1 MSSGTSRGGNLASL
15 DVLRGVAIISVLIGH
30 AWPTAL
36 SAPKS
41 LTLFFGQFGVI
52 LFFFLSGFLMD
63 RTYAEHPQLLPFA
76 IRRLFR
82 ILPMYWVSIL
92 LIVALEG
99 GWTLRDVIANAFFAT
114 GPMHVARMSGVYWTL
129 YIEMLFYATIPL
141 VFLAGRRAIQFSPY
155 VAIGLFGTLWAFGV
169 RSGVAPHYLAYCY
182 LGLQF
187 GAWQRQVISGVLLLI
202 SLATVTAA
210 ASVLPFIS
218 PFPDIVSPF
227 FGLAPLVCAI
237 LLYAAIRVLFR
248 ARAIEFFGHISYS
261 LYLLHAI
268 VISDVGAFLISNG
281 YSSWTAAVTCVGV
294 ACVLSA
300 ITLVVIERPAIAA
313 GRRLVKLFSHAKVGA
328 PASGKVVE
336 LPPATKNT

>member
-1 MSSGTSRGGNLASL
+1 MR
-15 DVLRGVAIISVLIGH
+15 
-30 AWPTAL
+30 
-36 SAPKS
+36 
-41 LTLFFGQFGVI
+41 
-52 LFFFLSGFLMD
+52 
-63 RTYAEHPQLLPFA
+63 
-76 IRRLFR
+76 
-82 ILPMYWVSIL
+82 
-92 LIVALEG
+92 
-99 GWTLRDVIANAFFAT
+99 FFAT

-187 GAWQRQVISGVLLLI
+187 GAWQRQVTSGVLLLI

-237 LLYAAIRVLFR
+237 LFYAAIRVPFR

-268 VISDVGAFLISNG
+268 VISEVGAFLISNG

-313 GRRLVKLFSHAKVGA
+313 GRRLVKLFSRGKVGA